1 MVEQIYTLRNSVETK
16 LDSPPLFVAIG
27 WKWNTQSGVV
37 FPQRFAVYTM
47 KVRLALFQRLHSG
60 TKSLHFRPQNVEIF
74 DFFVQ
79 KPVLCEQPLYFLSVI
94 ILCWLTTAK
103 KKTVN
108 WRNCSFKHCGEA
120 GCNMTGL
127 TRPSR
132 SPATVINC
140 NRHRLCAL
148 IHFILHSSSQSLLIL
163 FIQL

>member
-1 MVEQIYTLRNSVETK
+1 MVEQIYTALRNSVETK
-16 LDSPPLFVAIG
+16 LDSLG
-27 WKWNTQSGVV
+27 YWLKMKYTKRVV
-37 FPQRFAVYTM
+37 FPQN
-47 KVRLALFQRLHSG
+47 VRLGLFQRLHSG
-60 TKSLHFRPQNVEIF
+60 TKSLHFRSQNLGQNVEIF

-79 KPVLCEQPLYFLSVI
+79 KPVLSEQPLYFLSMI
-94 ILCWLTTAK
+94 SLSWLTRAK
-103 KKTVN
+103 KKEVN
-108 WRNCSFKHCGEA
+108 SPHIWRNCSFKHCGEA